1 MEKAVERAGVP
12 SHAIVISG
20 VVGSRSTQLQHI
32 VSKVPDGTKEE
43 SRVKLFARWID
54 MEIIAG
60 EIYFVPY
67 AKVLLRHVAR
77 QHVYSREGWG
87 GSSLWVVGEPR
98 AHQRPTVL
106 RH

>member
-1 MEKAVERAGVP
+1 
-12 SHAIVISG
+12 
-20 VVGSRSTQLQHI
+20 
-32 VSKVPDGTKEE
+32 
-43 SRVKLFARWID
+43 

-87 GSSLWVVGEPR
+87 GAPPCGWSVNPVRIKGQQFCVTNLGGLGVCKGGVK
-98 AHQRPTVL
+98 ANQRVRQERIVSRPKRFL
-106 RH
+106 QI